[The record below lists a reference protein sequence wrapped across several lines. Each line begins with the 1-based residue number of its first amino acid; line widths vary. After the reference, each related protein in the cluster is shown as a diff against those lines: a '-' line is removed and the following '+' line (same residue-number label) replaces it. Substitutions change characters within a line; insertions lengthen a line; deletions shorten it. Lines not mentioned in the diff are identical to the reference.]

1 MTTKKS
7 GKEDLMSILIQN
19 LRNEIIPLFEQAVG
33 NDNVTFPNPH
43 LVHCWKVMSCKMTSC
58 SLYGKEEEAL
68 RCWQASGTYCGGTPQ
83 GNFVQK
89 FGSCKKCPAFKQSCP
104 SIVEEIG
111 EHFNNMVYLLKKRK
125 HDMVKKQ
132 DQIESLNRELLTALE
147 QLDTKNRHIQ
157 EIMITDKL
165 TGLYNRYHLVTVLED
180 ETTRSQRYHHPLAVL
195 MIDIDKFK
203 SFNDSYGHLA
213 GDQMLAFIGRLIKE
227 SIRKFDRAF
236 RFGGEEFVVVLPETD
251 HTMAYVVAERLRKAF
266 AEKTF
271 IVSSKEKMTNDI
283 ASRTISIGHAQ
294 FEGESSIEELLNQ
307 ADNALY
313 AAKDKGGN
321 LCVRYEENK

>member
-1 MTTKKS
+1 
-7 GKEDLMSILIQN
+7 MSILNQN
-19 LRNEIIPLFEQAVG
+19 LQTEIIPLFEQAVG
-33 NDNVTFPNPH
+33 NDNVSFSNPH
-43 LVHCWKVMSCKMTSC
+43 LLICWKSMQCKTTTC
-58 SLYGKEEEAL
+58 SLYGKEEEAF
-68 RCWQASGTYCGGTPQ
+68 RCWQASGTYCGGVPQ

-89 FGSCKKCPAFKQSCP
+89 FGSCKKCPVFKNSCP
-104 SIVEEIG
+104 SVVEEIG
-111 EHFNNMVYLLKKRK
+111 EHFNNMVFLLKKRQQ
-125 HDMVKKQ
+125 DMIKKQ
-132 DQIESLNRELLTALE
+132 DQVESLNRELLTALE
-147 QLDTKNRHIQ
+147 QLDTKNRQIQ

-180 ETTRSQRYHHPLAVL
+180 ETSRSQRYHHPLAVL

-203 SFNDSYGHLA
+203 SFNDKYGHLA
-213 GDQMLAFIGRLIKE
+213 GDQMLSFIGKLIKE
-227 SIRKFDRAF
+227 CIRKFDRAF
-236 RFGGEEFVVVLPETD
+236 RFGGEEFVIVLPETD
-251 HTMAYVVAERLRKAF
+251 PTMAYVVAERLRKAF

-271 IVSSKEKMTNDI
+271 MVSCKEKMTKEV

-321 LCVRYEENK
+321 LSIRYGEDKIV